1 MKFLVI
7 GSPYTGKTSLI
18 EKFVKKNK
26 DYFFLDIR
34 NYRNIIN
41 KKFYK
46 NNKHKIG
53 PLLQQLQLL
62 FIKPKLFFILIF
74 FLFFSPRILLRFWK
88 FYFIQYFSQKK
99 ILILRK
105 KKIIQ
110 DEGVV
115 KKIYDGIPDIVSNK
129 NQFYWWK
136 KNYRRINKKL
146 LFTFE
151 GYDKVIVVIAP
162 VKNIISRI
170 KKRDHYLLNK
180 IQKKA
185 YLKKFHLQNIFYKD
199 LIKLLKKNNVKTALI
214 NNNDFKE
221 SYTNFCKALQNS

>member
-136 KNYRRINKKL
+136 KKL
-146 LFTFE
+146 
-151 GYDKVIVVIAP
+151 
-162 VKNIISRI
+162 
-170 KKRDHYLLNK
+170 
-180 IQKKA
+180 
-185 YLKKFHLQNIFYKD
+185 
-199 LIKLLKKNNVKTALI
+199 
-214 NNNDFKE
+214 
-221 SYTNFCKALQNS
+221 